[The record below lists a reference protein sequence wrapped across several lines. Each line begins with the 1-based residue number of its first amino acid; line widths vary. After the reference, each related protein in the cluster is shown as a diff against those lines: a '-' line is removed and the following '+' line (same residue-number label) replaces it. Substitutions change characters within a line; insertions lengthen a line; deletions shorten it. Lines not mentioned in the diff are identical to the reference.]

1 MCPVMMW
8 FLNFTDIEAMEE
20 YVFETVTLIEWQK
33 WLNQWRHDYKLE
45 IVYIKTEG
53 NDATILLK
61 RTKKIKQMP

>member
-1 MCPVMMW
+1 MMW